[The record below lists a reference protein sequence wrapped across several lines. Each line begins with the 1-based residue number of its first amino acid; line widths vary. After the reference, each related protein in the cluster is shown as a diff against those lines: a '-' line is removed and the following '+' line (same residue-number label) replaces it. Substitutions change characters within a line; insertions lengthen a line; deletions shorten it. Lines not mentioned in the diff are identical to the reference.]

1 MSRKYLTYDERIDD
15 IITELQIRRIPEKLL
30 QKLRNIRD
38 DIPCNCEECVDES
51 NIVIEQIED
60 SLRLCKEIKT
70 ILPLFKGG
78 MKENP
83 ALYLMINGIERDIKE
98 IKVMEEGK

>member
-1 MSRKYLTYDERIDD
+1 L
-15 IITELQIRRIPEKLL
+15 
-30 QKLRNIRD
+30 
-38 DIPCNCEECVDES
+38 
-51 NIVIEQIED
+51 IEQIED

-83 ALYLMINGIERDIKE
+83 ALYLMISGIERNIKE
-98 IKVMEEGK
+98 LKQMEEGK

>member
-1 MSRKYLTYDERIDD
+1 MKNL
-15 IITELQIRRIPEKLL
+15 
-30 QKLRNIRD
+30 
-38 DIPCNCEECVDES
+38 
-51 NIVIEQIED
+51 VIEKMED

-70 ILPLFKGG
+70 ILPLYKGG

-98 IKVMEEGK
+98 IKLMEEGK